1 MANNPL
7 SAISSLWSSCTTE
20 VIVAI
25 ASLIFL
31 KTPSLLPLADLESG
45 CLRQVCYKKLT
56 VINYKSSK
64 ETECNNMKKWP
75 LANCFFIQGNKKI
88 SKNFHVTISHLPLK
102 LSVASWWTFPRL
114 TSLPPFQLLKCHL
127 LNPGSSETKKKIENK
142 QTWSKKSMM
151 S

>member
-64 ETECNNMKKWP
+64 ETECNNIKKMTFSQLFLHP
-75 LANCFFIQGNKKI
+75 GPPKDKQELSCYNLTFTFEVVSSIMVDFSKIDLAAPI
-88 SKNFHVTISHLPLK
+88 SAFKMSSFK
-102 LSVASWWTFPRL
+102 SW
-114 TSLPPFQLLKCHL
+114 
-127 LNPGSSETKKKIENK
+127 
-142 QTWSKKSMM
+142 
-151 S
+151 

>member
-1 MANNPL
+1 MHKVCFLPKELDQKKLTSNSARSMANNPL
-7 SAISSLWSSCTTE
+7 SAISSLWLSCTTE

-64 ETECNNMKKWP
+64 ETECTNMKKWSW
-75 LANCFFIQGNKKI
+75 AKCFFIQGHQKLELPCYNLTFTFEVVSSIMVDFSKI
-88 SKNFHVTISHLPLK
+88 DLAAPISAFK
-102 LSVASWWTFPRL
+102 MSSFKSW
-114 TSLPPFQLLKCHL
+114 
-127 LNPGSSETKKKIENK
+127 
-142 QTWSKKSMM
+142 
-151 S
+151 